1 MKKIVVLVIF
11 VFIGQNSL
19 AQDKISLGVNGGAT
33 YSSFRG
39 NPSAEDFNAGVDF
52 LAGFSFEYKLKERLS
67 LVVNLNYDR
76 KSASKNFLDEF
87 ILGPDDPNLISD
99 VKVKLKMQF
108 ISLPIL
114 VRYKFGNKND
124 FYING
129 GPFISYL
136 LKSELS
142 NDYDNTS
149 LDMTK
154 SFKKIDYG
162 LVLGFGKTFKL
173 KNNTELSV
181 EIRENLG
188 LNNISSKPVVDD
200 GSIKTNSLNL
210 ICNYSFNL

>member
-19 AQDKISLGVNGGAT
+19 AQDKISFGVNGGAT

-39 NPSAEDFNAGVDF
+39 NPSIEDFNAGVDF

-76 KSASKNFLDEF
+76 KSASKKFIDEF
-87 ILGPDDPNLISD
+87 VLSPDDPVLIHN
-99 VKVKLKMQF
+99 VKFMIKYQF

-149 LDMTK
+149 SDETENL
-154 SFKKIDYG
+154 KKIDFG
-162 LVLGFGKTFKL
+162 LVFGFGKTFKF

-188 LNNISSKPVVDD
+188 LNSINAKRVIDD